1 MFIPFARKLAE
12 KIEENLIINPVCKAF
27 SCIDIKNFLADD
39 EDIDAGFLRS
49 SLDVILEH
57 YGSPRRARSLVEDFD
72 VEIKQWEP
80 IINRSEA
87 EQEYGPYLEFVK
99 KFRQDYKA
107 KNKTEI
113 DACKFKL
120 ANITKH
126 INTQRDKRK
135 KTRLV
140 DQIKA
145 LSEKEISLP
154 DVYIK
159 LREPEF
165 EILMPNLKR
174 IVYLANLSP
183 VSNAVVERLFSLLKR
198 KPT

>member
-99 KFRQDYKA
+99 KIQA
-107 KNKTEI
+107 
-113 DACKFKL
+113 
-120 ANITKH
+120 
-126 INTQRDKRK
+126 
-135 KTRLV
+135 RL
-140 DQIKA
+140 
-145 LSEKEISLP
+145 
-154 DVYIK
+154 
-159 LREPEF
+159 
-165 EILMPNLKR
+165 
-174 IVYLANLSP
+174 
-183 VSNAVVERLFSLLKR
+183 
-198 KPT
+198 

>member
-1 MFIPFARKLAE
+1 MA
-12 KIEENLIINPVCKAF
+12 LIW
-27 SCIDIKNFLADD
+27 
-39 EDIDAGFLRS
+39 
-49 SLDVILEH
+49 SL
-57 YGSPRRARSLVEDFD
+57 S
-72 VEIKQWEP
+72 
-80 IINRSEA
+80 
-87 EQEYGPYLEFVK
+87 K